1 MPQVAAGIYRPT
13 SSRARIGG
21 TGLGRLSARRL
32 TVLRRQRVGFV
43 FQSFNLMGSLTA
55 EQNVALPRRLEG
67 RRPKA
72 KTARPALMRVGLVGA
87 ASSCVPEPLAAAS
100 KAQGLPS
107 SQAARSCDATIA
119 CISLLPHSSSRR
131 KCFQSAVRLKMPLR
145 PRPPI
150 TLRIISVVMP
160 KPDMHATNLRS

>member
-1 MPQVAAGIYRPT
+1 LPQVTAGIHRPT

-21 TGLGRLSARRL
+21 TDLGRLSERRL

-72 KTARPALMRVGLVGA
+72 KTARPALMRVGLVGV
-87 ASSCVPEPLAAAS
+87 ASSCVPGPLAAAS
-100 KAQGLPS
+100 KALHVLR
-107 SQAARSCDATIA
+107 RSA
-119 CISLLPHSSSRR
+119 
-131 KCFQSAVRLKMPLR
+131 
-145 PRPPI
+145 
-150 TLRIISVVMP
+150 
-160 KPDMHATNLRS
+160 